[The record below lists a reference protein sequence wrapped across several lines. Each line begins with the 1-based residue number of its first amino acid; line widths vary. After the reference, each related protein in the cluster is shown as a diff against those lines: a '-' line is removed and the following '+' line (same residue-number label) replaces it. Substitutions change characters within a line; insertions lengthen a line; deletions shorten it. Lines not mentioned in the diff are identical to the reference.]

1 MEHEMDWS
9 QIRALFPA
17 AERYTYLNTAAAPP
31 ISLLAAREGKRY
43 YDEMAEHADV
53 AWDRWLSQVE
63 EVREKLAKFL
73 HAEPRSIAFT
83 YSTSHGMNLIAGIL
97 QHCGDVL
104 CPADEFPSCTL
115 PWLQQRYRV
124 HFVRSRDCG
133 VIDLEDVQRS
143 ITAKT
148 RILVASYVQFA
159 TGFRQG
165 LVSMGRLCRGRKLI
179 FVVDA
184 TQGMGVFPIDV
195 VASNIDFLV
204 FSGYKW
210 AQAGYGVGG
219 LYIAP
224 RFLNTNSLPV
234 AGWWSVRDPEA
245 VINDRLDLKETAAAL
260 EVGCPHFAGIFALG
274 GALALFEKIGAVQI
288 EQRIHQLTDYLHQRL
303 DKEGLKIAS
312 PRIRDQRSGITIIE
326 MRNAPEVVKSL
337 AEKKIIVSARGKG
350 LRVSVHV
357 FNNFDDID
365 HLVAALRGVSLPGH
379 DSVE

>member
-1 MEHEMDWS
+1 MEHQMDWS

-31 ISLLAAREGKRY
+31 LSLLAAREGKRY
-43 YDEMAEHADV
+43 YDEMAEHAEV
-53 AWDRWLSQVE
+53 AWDPWVCQVE
-63 EVREKLAKFL
+63 EVREKLGKFI

-115 PWLQQRYRV
+115 PWLQQRYRI
-124 HFVRSRDCG
+124 HFVCSRDRG
-133 VIDLEDVQRS
+133 VIHLEDVQRS
-143 ITAKT
+143 ITEET
-148 RILVASYVQFA
+148 RVLVASYVQFA
-159 TGFRQG
+159 TGFRQD
-165 LVSMGRLCRGRKLI
+165 LVSMGRLCRERKLI

-195 VASNIDFLV
+195 VASDIDFLV

-224 RFLNTNSLPV
+224 RFLNANSFPV

-274 GALALFEKIGAVQI
+274 GALELFEKIGAVHI
-288 EQRIHQLTDYLHQRL
+288 EHRIHELTDYLHQRL
-303 DKEGLKIAS
+303 DEEGLKIAS
-312 PRIRDQRSGITIIE
+312 PRMRHQRSGITIIE
-326 MRNAPEVVKSL
+326 VRNAPEVVKSL
-337 AEKKIIVSARGKG
+337 VQKKIIVSARGKG
-350 LRVSVHV
+350 LRVSMHV
-357 FNNFDDID
+357 FNNVEDI
-365 HLVAALRGVSLPGH
+365 HRLVAALRELPS
-379 DSVE
+379 SVTPDGG

>member
-1 MEHEMDWS
+1 MDWS

-63 EVREKLAKFL
+63 DVREKLAKFL
-73 HAEPRSIAFT
+73 HAEPQSIAFT
-83 YSTSHGMNLIAGIL
+83 YSTAHGMNLIAGML

-115 PWLQQRYRV
+115 PWLQQRYRL
-124 HFVRSRDCG
+124 HFVRSQDRG
-133 VIDLEDVQRS
+133 VIDLEDVERS
-143 ITAKT
+143 ITPET
-148 RILVASYVQFA
+148 RILVASYVQFS
-159 TGFRQG
+159 TGFRQD
-165 LVSMGRLCRGRKLI
+165 LVLMGRLCRERKLI

-245 VINDRLDLKETAAAL
+245 VINDRLDLKETAGAL

-274 GALALFEKIGAVQI
+274 AALALFEKIGAVQI

-350 LRVSVHV
+350 LRVSLHV

>member
-1 MEHEMDWS
+1 MDWS

-337 AEKKIIVSARGKG
+337 AEKKIIVSARGKS